1 MPSQNSV
8 LWLEGTEPM
17 IWFSV
22 VIIAVENC
30 TLNFIWLPGSAS
42 ASLNLIDIFLYPS
55 SLIAVWALITRWIC
69 YFWRLKGSSPYPFWY
84 QRPISWNTV
93 FPWVRWRGGWFQD
106 DSSAFIVHFISII
119 ASALPQ
125 VIRH

>member
-42 ASLNLIDIFLYPS
+42 ASLNLIDIFLDPS
-55 SLIAVWALITRWIC
+55 SLIAV
-69 YFWRLKGSSPYPFWY
+69 
-84 QRPISWNTV
+84 
-93 FPWVRWRGGWFQD
+93 
-106 DSSAFIVHFISII
+106 
-119 ASALPQ
+119 
-125 VIRH
+125 